1 MKKEEKELGFVA
13 SEAQIAQWQKKYGE
27 VRRIQVEDKACYL
40 RNVDRKVLGLATT
53 NSGGDTIKF
62 NEILLRNCWL
72 DGDMEIQ
79 NEDSYF
85 LGASG
90 TLGELVQVKQAT
102 IKKL

>member
-13 SEAQIAQWQKKYGE
+13 TEEQIAQWQKKYGE
-27 VRRIQVEDKACYL
+27 VRRIEVDDKACYV

-53 NSGGDTIKF
+53 NAGGDTIKF

-79 NEDSYF
+79 NVDSYF
-85 LGASG
+85 LGASA